1 MLTQQFNDAV
11 AARRTSEPGQAFEH
25 RQVRFAGAEL
35 FQALPPGDPH
45 ARTSGNLLQQFVDE
59 RRLADAW
66 LARDEHDLTIP
77 RQSPIHPLSQCCEFG
92 LAAKNAQRFGRRQ
105 DARALFGI
113 RSDGCTILAGSEPD
127 ESIAAAMRGLDIA
140 R

>member
-11 AARRTSEPGQAFEH
+11 AARRTAESGQAFEH

-45 ARTSGNLLQQFVDE
+45 ARNSGNLLQQAVDE

-66 LARDEHDLTIP
+66 FARDEHDLTIS
-77 RQSPIHPLSQCCEFG
+77 RESPLHPLPQCCEFG
-92 LAAKNAQRFGRRQ
+92 LAAKNGVRRFGRGQ
-105 DARALFGI
+105 DARRPLGI
-113 RSDGCTILAGSEPD
+113 RSDGAG
-127 ESIAAAMRGLDIA
+127 G
-140 R
+140 